1 MRKLLSV
8 GVAFAVCLSS
18 ITAQTAAQN
27 QPTIEYLRSLQAG
40 DGGFLPAV
48 GAQTPSKLNVSSLRA
63 TSAALRA
70 LMYQGGEPRDRKAA
84 ARFVTACF
92 DPSAGAF
99 SDQPHGRPDVSS
111 TAIGLMAAAELRMP
125 MEKYKPAARYL
136 ATHAKTFEEIR
147 IAAAGLEAVGQRP
160 PEADRWVRQIL
171 NSRCSDGLFGSGDGA
186 ARDTGGAVVALLRLG
201 AKPEHEENVLRCLKK
216 GQRPDGGFGKAG
228 ALTSDLESTYRVL
241 RAFVMLHE
249 KPERVAACQAFV
261 GQCRNPDGGYGV
273 IPGEAS
279 SVSATYFASII
290 LHWLAVE

>member
-186 ARDTGGAVVALLRLG
+186 ARDTGGAVVASCAWEPSPSTKRMCFVALRKGSGPTAAL
-201 AKPEHEENVLRCLKK
+201 AKP
-216 GQRPDGGFGKAG
+216 
-228 ALTSDLESTYRVL
+228 AL
-241 RAFVMLHE
+241 
-249 KPERVAACQAFV
+249 
-261 GQCRNPDGGYGV
+261 
-273 IPGEAS
+273 
-279 SVSATYFASII
+279 
-290 LHWLAVE
+290 